1 MTKHRMD
8 LENQVDQ
15 SRKVKKLEAEN
26 SRLRQVIMDV
36 RVLTTYDYIA
46 AYDLMDDLKIAIG
59 DE

>member
-26 SRLRQVIMDV
+26 SRLRQVIMD
-36 RVLTTYDYIA
+36 LEKKLAT
-46 AYDLMDDLKIAIG
+46 K
-59 DE
+59 

>member
-1 MTKHRMD
+1 MD

>member
-1 MTKHRMD
+1 MSKHRMD